1 MKSIHYTSVMTSIRI
16 LAPSLI
22 AITFASCAAQ
32 KDKYD
37 TPSAPRSA
45 DNSGVNA
52 PVNTPAN
59 PVYDTPAAYEESTG
73 AVSPSVNTPNIPA
86 TSPTHATAAVTPKT
100 PKPSVNG
107 AAIIH
112 TVVPGDTLSGIAIK
126 YKTSAA
132 SIKQANGMTK
142 DTVVLGK
149 KMVIPPH

>member
-1 MKSIHYTSVMTSIRI
+1 MTPIRI
-16 LAPSLI
+16 LAPSLLVI
-22 AITFASCAAQ
+22 ALASCAAQ

-37 TPSAPRSA
+37 TPNAPRTA
-45 DNSGVNA
+45 DTSGVNA
-52 PVNTPAN
+52 PINAPAN

-73 AVSPSVNTPNIPA
+73 TVPPSATNPNIPA
-86 TSPTHATAAVTPKT
+86 TSPVHPTAAVPSTT

-112 TVVPGDTLSGIAIK
+112 TVVAGDTLSGISAK
-126 YKTSAA
+126 YKIPAA

-142 DTVVLGK
+142 DTVVLGR